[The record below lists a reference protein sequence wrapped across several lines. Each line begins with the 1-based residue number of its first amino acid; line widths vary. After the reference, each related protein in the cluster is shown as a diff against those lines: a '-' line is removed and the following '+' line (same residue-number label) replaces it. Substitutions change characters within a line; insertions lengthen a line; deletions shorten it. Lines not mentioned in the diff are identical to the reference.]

1 MTHTY
6 WLPDENGNKK
16 LISTS
21 RNSIIIIGANGS
33 GKSKLGAWIESQDM
47 KNVHRI
53 GAQRNINLDEN
64 FPLKNYDHAEEMVLY
79 GTTRKPHQELKIP
92 RWGGEKY
99 NTTKLIDDFND
110 VVAALISL
118 TNNQNNKFANKCR
131 SISDRN
137 QWPDPPCTAVNK
149 LIKIWDDV
157 FPQRKLELRDSR
169 FFAFSSNDPEHR
181 YNAKEMSDGERSVL
195 YLVAQVLCVPK
206 NKYLIIDEPEV
217 HLHRSIM
224 NRLWSNLEKFRP
236 DCFFIYITHDTFFA
250 ASHSGSD
257 KIWVK
262 DYNNNEKWNI
272 ELLQDHD
279 LPEDLLFEILGSRK
293 NVLFVEG
300 EKNSYDTQLYRLL
313 YPSFHVIPCG
323 SCSQVISR
331 TRAFRNVK
339 TLHHFC
345 AYGII
350 DRDFRSSR
358 EIEKYKENN
367 VYVLSV
373 AEVENLFL
381 TEEIIHFLAEHLHCK
396 DPDDVFKNIKNY
408 ILSRFKQQL
417 ENQICKSIVANLK
430 FQLSSIELSQKNE
443 EETKN
448 SLNAGLL
455 QLNFEKIKE
464 EQRKIFSDALASN
477 DYKSILRIF
486 NEKGLSKAVGHYFGL
501 QNNSYHNI
509 ILSLLE
515 EDKNIFL
522 RKELRNYIPFNI
534 AADIDNDN

>member
-16 LISTS
+16 LISTNC
-21 RNSIIIIGANGS
+21 NSIIIIGANGS

-79 GTTRKPHQELKIP
+79 GTTRKSHQELKIP
-92 RWGGEKY
+92 RWGGVKY

-118 TNNQNNKFANKCR
+118 ANNENNKFANECR

-169 FFAFSSNDPEHR
+169 FFAFSSNDPEHK

-224 NRLWSNLEKFRP
+224 NRLWNNLEKFRP

-250 ASHSGSD
+250 SSHSGSD

-262 DYNNNEKWNI
+262 DYNNDKWNI

-323 SCSQVISR
+323 SCSQVIAR
-331 TRAFRNVK
+331 TKAFRNIES
-339 TLHHFC
+339 LHHFK

-350 DRDFRSSR
+350 DRDFRSQQ
-358 EIEKYKENN
+358 EIKKYESQNIL
-367 VYVLSV
+367 VLEV

-381 TEEIIHFLAEHLHCK
+381 TKELVRFLAKRLNEN
-396 DPDDVFKNIKNY
+396 PDEVFEKIKNY
-408 ILSRFKQQL
+408 ISERFKSQL
-417 ENQICKSIVANLK
+417 ENQICRSIVANIK
-430 FQLSSIELSQKNE
+430 YKLSSIEVSQTNE
-443 EETKN
+443 EETKL
-448 SLNAGLL
+448 SLENGLN
-455 QLNFEKIKE
+455 QINFDQIKE
-464 EQRKIFSDALASN
+464 IQRSIFQDILASE
-477 DYKSILRIF
+477 DYDSILRVF
-486 NEKGLSKAVGHYFGL
+486 NEKGLSKSVGHYFGL
-501 QNNSYHNI
+501 QNNRYCDK
-509 ILSLLE
+509 ILSFLKE
-515 EDKNIFL
+515 EKYSFAREDL
-522 RKELRNYIPFNI
+522 RKYISSTISQDTEEHN
-534 AADIDNDN
+534 